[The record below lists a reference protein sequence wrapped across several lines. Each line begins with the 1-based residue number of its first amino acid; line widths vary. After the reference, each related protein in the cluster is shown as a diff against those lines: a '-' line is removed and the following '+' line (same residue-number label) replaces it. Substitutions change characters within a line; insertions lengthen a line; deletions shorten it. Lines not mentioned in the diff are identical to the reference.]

1 MSSKEG
7 SCLLGIK
14 FKVSELEEDL
24 ITNVKVRGMLLRGQL
39 KESLDKGVG
48 NLIYLKRLNK
58 VVDIGLIYRTKL
70 LFHAK
75 YF

>member
-1 MSSKEG
+1 MRSKEG
-7 SCLLGIK
+7 SCLFGIK
-14 FKVSELEEDL
+14 FKVSELEVDW
-24 ITNVKVRGMLLRGQL
+24 ITNFKVRGMLLRGQL

-58 VVDIGLIYRTKL
+58 VVETGFIYRTKL
-70 LFHAK
+70 IFHAK